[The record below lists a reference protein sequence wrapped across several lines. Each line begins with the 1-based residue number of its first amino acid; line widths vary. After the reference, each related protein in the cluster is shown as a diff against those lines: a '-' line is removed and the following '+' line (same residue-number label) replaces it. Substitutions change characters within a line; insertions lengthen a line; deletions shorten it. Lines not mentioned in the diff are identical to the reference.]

1 MWGLRSFNIF
11 HIFTP
16 SRRFKFI
23 YQNLSSKQVRTV
35 HRFTPVHWT
44 LTVGLLW
51 RKASHVSVVSKVLG
65 FMINIFWSPAIRVS
79 SPVKNFLCLTR
90 CGSQILNLSMR
101 IKLSNVSL
109 YKLITLI
116 AITPTRENSLNLT
129 LDTD

>member
-1 MWGLRSFNIF
+1 M
-11 HIFTP
+11 
-16 SRRFKFI
+16 
-23 YQNLSSKQVRTV
+23 
-35 HRFTPVHWT
+35 
-44 LTVGLLW
+44 
-51 RKASHVSVVSKVLG
+51 VSEEVLG

-90 CGSQILNLSMR
+90 SWGSQILNLSMR
-101 IKLSNVSL
+101 IKSNVSL